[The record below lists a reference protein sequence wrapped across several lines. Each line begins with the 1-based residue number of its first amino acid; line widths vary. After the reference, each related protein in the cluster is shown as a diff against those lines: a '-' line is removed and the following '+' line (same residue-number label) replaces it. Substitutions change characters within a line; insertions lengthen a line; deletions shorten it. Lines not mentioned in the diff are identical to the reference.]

1 MIFLMVIDIRLKFV
15 IFVYVFEFVKF
26 VLILVIR
33 YKNNLNFIILKL

>member
-15 IFVYVFEFVKF
+15 IFVYDFEFVEF

-33 YKNNLNFIILKL
+33 YKNNLNFIFLKL

>member
-33 YKNNLNFIILKL
+33 YINNLNFIFLKL

>member
-15 IFVYVFEFVKF
+15 IFVYVFEFVEF

-33 YKNNLNFIILKL
+33 YKNNLNFIFLKL

>member
-15 IFVYVFEFVKF
+15 IFVYVFEFVEF

>member
-33 YKNNLNFIILKL
+33 YKNNLNFIFLKL